1 MKSESHLFIFYVKDD
16 GTLIAKGIE
25 GPKTR
30 FEGYGIASDV
40 FDHIHSIQDI
50 ANQYRSVV
58 DILIGLYW
66 DWRDEQIAEFAA
78 NQSAIEDASAAL
90 DAFMLKWDADLLD
103 DAVNVSAWL
112 KVLDENQF
120 SLISNAIKEWA
131 SEEPES
137 DERGLTEP
145 ANGQDAAF
153 EWFSD
158 GMFSDEA
165 EQIGIDII
173 EGDTWGSDYVAAELP
188 ISIED
193 ANKRAAEAGINIRF
207 IADGDSDDNI

>member
-16 GTLIAKGIE
+16 GTLIAEGIE

-103 DAVNVSAWL
+103 DADNVSAWL

-120 SLISNAIKEWA
+120 SLMSNAMKEWA
-131 SEEPES
+131 SEAPES
-137 DERGLTEP
+137 DEEGLTEP
-145 ANGQDAAF
+145 VNGQDAAF

-188 ISIED
+188 ISIEE

>member
-1 MKSESHLFIFYVKDD
+1 MDN
-16 GTLIAKGIE
+16 GTLIADGYE

-30 FEGYGIASDV
+30 NDAYNIGPDDFENAR
-40 FDHIHSIQDI
+40 SIQSFADR
-50 ANQYRSVV
+50 YRAVV
-58 DILIGLYW
+58 DVLIGFYW

-78 NQSAIEDASAAL
+78 NQSDIEDAPKAL

-103 DAVNVSAWL
+103 DADNVSAWL

-120 SLISNAIKEWA
+120 SLISKAMNEWA

-137 DERGLTEP
+137 DEGGLTEP
-145 ANGQDAAF
+145 VNGQDAAF

-188 ISIED
+188 ISIEE

>member
-16 GTLIAKGIE
+16 GTLIAEGIE
-25 GPKTR
+25 GPKNR
-30 FEGYGIASDV
+30 FEGYGMASDV

-50 ANQYRSVV
+50 ANEYRSVV

-78 NQSAIEDASAAL
+78 NQSAIEDAPAAL

-103 DAVNVSAWL
+103 DADNVSAWL

-120 SLISNAIKEWA
+120 SLMSNAMKEWA

-137 DERGLTEP
+137 DEEGLTEP
-145 ANGQDAAF
+145 VNGQDAAF

-188 ISIED
+188 ISIEE

>member
-16 GTLIAKGIE
+16 GTLIAEGIE

-50 ANQYRSVV
+50 ANEYRSVV

-66 DWRDEQIAEFAA
+66 DWRDEQIAAFSA
-78 NQSAIEDASAAL
+78 NQSDIEDAPKAL

-103 DAVNVSAWL
+103 DADNVSAWL

-120 SLISNAIKEWA
+120 SLMSNAMKEWA

-137 DERGLTEP
+137 DEEGLTEP
-145 ANGQDAAF
+145 VNGQDAAF

-188 ISIED
+188 ISIEE